1 MECCLSWNWSKFIN
15 LNNLGNPSFNNMML
29 NTVFRQQFKDEGD
42 RYHPNQKVG
51 EGVYMTPYPNI
62 MEQFCNTY
70 NIQGKKYKIGLMC
83 RVMPDKIRCPTS
95 TEDYWVINGTDN
107 EVRPYR
113 ILIKEVM

>member
-1 MECCLSWNWSKFIN
+1 
-15 LNNLGNPSFNNMML
+15 ML
-29 NTVFRQQFKDEGD
+29 NTVFRQQFKDEND